1 MIDPLSVFMML
12 IVSGVGGL
20 IVAYSIGYMDGDK
33 EERRYFAYMALF
45 VFSMLLLVQGG
56 NLLLLLAGWGMV
68 GLSSYLLIGFWHER
82 PSAIAAAKKAF
93 VMNAIGD
100 ATMALALFLLIQKA
114 GSVEFFVLGGD
125 YSSTVAT
132 LVALGLL
139 GGAVAKSAQLPLQT
153 WLPDAMEGPT
163 PVSALI
169 HAATMVTAGVY
180 LIVRTHSIFESA
192 PHVADLA
199 AGLGAATLLV
209 AGLIAL
215 VQVDI
220 KRVIAYSTMS
230 QIGYMFLG
238 VGLGAYANGMFH
250 LMTHAFFKAL
260 LFMAAGI
267 VIHAL
272 ADEQDIR
279 KMGGLRQLMPRTYLA
294 FLIGSLA
301 LVGIFPFAGFFSK
314 DPILAAALDSGAYGY
329 VLWVAGLAGTFLT
342 GLYTFR
348 LLFLVFWG
356 EPSPFVR
363 EHFHA
368 LKRDVVGLSL
378 GVPVAVLA
386 VLSVIGGWIQWE
398 PYWHPIETWLQTVA
412 EPTVTPENWQEWV
425 SLGARAAAR
434 HRRDVCRVAPLRR
447 AGETIRAA
455 FRVRAARARA
465 QVLLRRALRRG
476 LLPSDRLAREGLVS
490 LGRGPPRRRVLE
502 LARTGHAR
510 SRRRRRASPDR
521 SPPHLR
527 PRDRLERRRP
537 RRRLRGVGQM
547 TTVLIVLPLAAALII
562 WVLPLNDVSAGA
574 LALLAALA
582 EVGVWIQL
590 VVRYDFGQGG
600 LQFAQQWTWFSD
612 LHVSYHVGVYGFS
625 VWLIGLTVVVMAAAI
640 AYGFW
645 AGRERHA
652 RVPRPDALP
661 HGVGRRCLHRPGPA
675 ALLRLLRGDDDPAL
689 RARRGLGR
697 ARANGAP
704 L

>member
-1 MIDPLSVFMML
+1 MVYGSWICLLSPLAAAGLITLAGERITRRGAGYLATLSCFVSFGGAIAAFVSLLGRHAEQRSVLSTAWIWITGGTFRSGFEVLIDPLSVMMML
-12 IVSGVGGL
+12 IVSGVGAL
-20 IVAYSIGYMDGDK
+20 IVLYSIGYMDGDR

-56 NLLLLLAGWGMV
+56 NLLILLAGWGMV

-114 GSVEFFVLGGD
+114 GSVEFGILGGE
-125 YSSTVAT
+125 YSSTVAN

-180 LIVRTHSIFESA
+180 LIVRTHAIFESA

-199 AGLGAATLLV
+199 AGLGTATLLV
-209 AGLIAL
+209 AGLVAL

-230 QIGYMFLG
+230 QIGYMFLA

-267 VIHAL
+267 VIHTL
-272 ADEQDIR
+272 TDEQDIR
-279 KMGGLRQLMPRTYLA
+279 KMGGLRRLLPKTFIA
-294 FLIGSLA
+294 FAIGSVA
-301 LVGIFPFAGFFSK
+301 LVGLPPFAGFFSK
-314 DPILAAALDSGAYGY
+314 DSILADAMDRGAYGY

-368 LKRDVVGLSL
+368 LKRDLAGLTM

-386 VLSVIGGWIQWE
+386 VLSVIGGWIQFA
-398 PYWHPIETWLQTVA
+398 PLWHPVETWLQSVA
-412 EPTVTPENWQEWV
+412 EPVVTPTDWQEGI
-425 SLGARAAAR
+425 SSALA
-434 HRRDVCRVAPLRR
+434 
-447 AGETIRAA
+447 
-455 FRVRAARARA
+455 
-465 QVLLRRALRRG
+465 VLLG
-476 LLPSDRLAREGLVS
+476 LLGIYVAWALYAVETFAVPQFAFAQ
-490 LGRGPPRRRVLE
+490 RVLE
-502 LARTGHAR
+502 HKFYFDELYDALFYRPTVWLAKA
-510 SRRRRRASPDR
+510 
-521 SPPHLR
+521 LY
-527 PRDRLERRRP
+527 
-537 RRRLRGVGQM
+537 RGVEDPLIAESSTSLGQD
-547 TTVLIVLPLAAALII
+547 TRNLGRVVARLQTGLVRTYVL
-562 WVLPLNDVSAGA
+562 
-574 LALLAALA
+574 
-582 EVGVWIQL
+582 
-590 VVRYDFGQGG
+590 
-600 LQFAQQWTWFSD
+600 
-612 LHVSYHVGVYGFS
+612 
-625 VWLIGLTVVVMAAAI
+625 AI
-640 AYGFW
+640 ASS
-645 AGRERHA
+645 
-652 RVPRPDALP
+652 
-661 HGVGRRCLHRPGPA
+661 A
-675 ALLRLLRGDDDPAL
+675 AVLAIVFI
-689 RARRGLGR
+689 AVK
-697 ARANGAP
+697 
-704 L
+704 

>member
-1 MIDPLSVFMML
+1 MVYGSWICLLSPLAAAGLITLAGERITRRGAGYLATLSCFVSFGGAIAAFVSLLGRHAEQRSVLSTAWIWITGGTFRSGFEVLIDPLSVMMML
-12 IVSGVGGL
+12 IVSGVGAL
-20 IVAYSIGYMDGDK
+20 IVLYSIGYMDGDR

-56 NLLLLLAGWGMV
+56 NLLILLAGWGMV

-114 GSVEFFVLGGD
+114 GSVEFGILGGE
-125 YSSTVAT
+125 YSSTVAN

-199 AGLGAATLLV
+199 AGLGTATLLV
-209 AGLIAL
+209 AGLVAL

-230 QIGYMFLG
+230 QIGYMFLA

-267 VIHAL
+267 VIHTL
-272 ADEQDIR
+272 TDEQDIR
-279 KMGGLRQLMPRTYLA
+279 KMGGLRRLLPKTFIA
-294 FLIGSLA
+294 FAIGSVA
-301 LVGIFPFAGFFSK
+301 LVGLPPFAGFFSK
-314 DPILAAALDSGAYGY
+314 DSILADAMDRGAYGY

-368 LKRDVVGLSL
+368 LKRDLAGLTM

-386 VLSVIGGWIQWE
+386 VLSVIGGWIQFA
-398 PYWHPIETWLQTVA
+398 PLWHPVETWLQSVA
-412 EPTVTPENWQEWV
+412 EPVVTPTDWQEGI
-425 SLGARAAAR
+425 SSALA
-434 HRRDVCRVAPLRR
+434 
-447 AGETIRAA
+447 
-455 FRVRAARARA
+455 
-465 QVLLRRALRRG
+465 VLLG
-476 LLPSDRLAREGLVS
+476 LLGIYVAWALYAVKTFAVPQFAFAQ
-490 LGRGPPRRRVLE
+490 RVLE
-502 LARTGHAR
+502 HKFYFDELYDALFYRPTVWLAKA
-510 SRRRRRASPDR
+510 
-521 SPPHLR
+521 LY
-527 PRDRLERRRP
+527 
-537 RRRLRGVGQM
+537 RGVEDPLIAESSTSLGQD
-547 TTVLIVLPLAAALII
+547 TRNLGRVVARLQTGLVRTYVL
-562 WVLPLNDVSAGA
+562 
-574 LALLAALA
+574 
-582 EVGVWIQL
+582 
-590 VVRYDFGQGG
+590 
-600 LQFAQQWTWFSD
+600 
-612 LHVSYHVGVYGFS
+612 
-625 VWLIGLTVVVMAAAI
+625 AI
-640 AYGFW
+640 ASS
-645 AGRERHA
+645 
-652 RVPRPDALP
+652 
-661 HGVGRRCLHRPGPA
+661 A
-675 ALLRLLRGDDDPAL
+675 AVLAIVFI
-689 RARRGLGR
+689 AVK
-697 ARANGAP
+697 
-704 L
+704 